1 MNLNKLPLV
10 LAATGLLFTSCQ
22 KDETSPETQELLNNE
37 APTSSQIPKEVIEKV
52 SNLHFNSDY
61 IETFELTLPGGATE
75 TTYLIENDIAIS
87 ADQLDKLSTADI
99 TSKQYRTNNLVTSP
113 RTINVI
119 GYTGTGYGQN
129 LSDKMQDALERA
141 VANYND
147 LNIGLTF
154 NVSFGVNYSS
164 SDIVVYKTSN
174 GQAGGVAGF
183 PSGGDPYKFVQIFS
197 GMESYSTATNE
208 HVITHEIGHTLGLR
222 HTDWFS
228 RQSCG
233 QSGESANP
241 DGAVHIPNTPKGY
254 DANSVMLACF
264 SANESGNFGYYDKIA
279 LEELYD

>member
-1 MNLNKLPLV
+1 MELNKLPLV

-22 KDETSPETQELLNNE
+22 KDETAPETQELLNNE
-37 APTSSQIPKEVIEKV
+37 APSSSQIPKEVIEKV
-52 SNLHFNSDY
+52 NNLHFNSDY

-75 TTYLIENDIAIS
+75 TTYLIENDIAMS

-99 TSKQYRTNNLVTSP
+99 TSKQYRTYNLVSSP

-129 LSDKMQDALERA
+129 LSNKMQQALQRA

-147 LNIGLTF
+147 LSIGLTF
-154 NVSFGVNYSS
+154 NLSFGTNYSS

-183 PSGGDPYKFVQIFS
+183 PSGGNPYKFVQIFS
-197 GMESYSTATNE
+197 GMESYSTSTNE

-241 DGAVHIPNTPKGY
+241 DGAVHIPGTETGY

-264 SANESGNFGYYDKIA
+264 SANESGNFGGDDEKA
-279 LEELYD
+279 LEYLY